1 MIMVPK
7 PIDQIS
13 TNQTVMLI
21 VNFIF
26 GAGILLLPRSVTA
39 KVKTPDGWISVI
51 ISGLLI
57 TLLVFL
63 LVMLCK
69 QYPNETY
76 FQFTQKIIGKWLG
89 IPLSI
94 IIIIYYISLSALEV
108 RVMAETTRLFLLQG
122 TPTWAILIPFLW
134 IGLYLVLGGINP
146 IARILEIIFPITVLF
161 FLLVIFL
168 GLGIIEIDNLRP
180 VLGNG
185 IKPVINGLKTTS
197 LSFSGFE
204 IILFI
209 FMFMKDKKKVSK
221 TIILGI
227 GIPFIFYAITV
238 VAVVG
243 AFSVD
248 GVLLQTWPVLTYIRS
263 YDIQGLFVERF
274 DSLLL
279 VIWIMQIF
287 ATYIIAYY
295 ICTLG
300 MAQILNK
307 KSLKPFL
314 FGTLPFIYV
323 ISMIPKD
330 INQTF
335 IMADSIG
342 NVAFYLFG
350 IVPLLLL
357 VISFVR
363 KKLNEKV

>member
-1 MIMVPK
+1 MVSK

-26 GAGILLLPRSVTA
+26 GAGILILPRSVTD

-51 ISGLLI
+51 ISGLII
-57 TLLVFL
+57 TLIAFL

-76 FQFTQKIIGKWLG
+76 FQFSQKIIGKWLG
-89 IPLSI
+89 ISLSI
-94 IIIIYYISLSALEV
+94 IIIVYYICLSAFEV

-134 IGLYLVLGGINP
+134 IGLYLVLDGINP

-185 IKPVINGLKTTS
+185 IKPVLNGLKTTS

-204 IILFI
+204 VILFI
-209 FMFMKDKKKVSK
+209 FMFMKDKNKVSK
-221 TIILGI
+221 TILLGI
-227 GIPFIFYAITV
+227 GIPFVFYTITV

-287 ATYIIAYY
+287 ATFIIAYY

-300 MAQILNK
+300 MAQIFNK
-307 KSLKPFL
+307 KSLNPFL
-314 FGTLPFIYV
+314 FGTLPLIY
-323 ISMIPKD
+323 IIAMIPKD
-330 INQTF
+330 INQTLAL
-335 IMADSIG
+335 ADTIG
-342 NVAFYLFG
+342 NSAFYLFG
-350 IVPLLLL
+350 ISPLFLL
-357 VISFVR
+357 VISIVR
-363 KKLNEKV
+363 KKLNEKM

>member
-1 MIMVPK
+1 MVSK

-26 GAGILLLPRSVTA
+26 GAGILILPRSVTD
-39 KVKTPDGWISVI
+39 KVKTPDGWITVI
-51 ISGLLI
+51 ISGLII
-57 TLLVFL
+57 TLLTFL

-89 IPLSI
+89 ISLSI
-94 IIIIYYISLSALEV
+94 IIIVYYVCLSALEV

-134 IGLYLVLGGINP
+134 IGLYLVLGGINS

-168 GLGIIEIDNLRP
+168 GIGIIEIDNLRP

-185 IKPVINGLKTTS
+185 IKPVLNGLKTTS

-204 IILFI
+204 VILFI
-209 FMFMKDKKKVSK
+209 FVFMKDKSKISK
-221 TIILGI
+221 TIMFGI
-227 GIPFIFYAITV
+227 GIPYVFYTITV

-287 ATYIIAYY
+287 ATFIIAYY
-295 ICTLG
+295 I
-300 MAQILNK
+300 
-307 KSLKPFL
+307 
-314 FGTLPFIYV
+314 
-323 ISMIPKD
+323 
-330 INQTF
+330 
-335 IMADSIG
+335 
-342 NVAFYLFG
+342 
-350 IVPLLLL
+350 
-357 VISFVR
+357 
-363 KKLNEKV
+363 

>member
-1 MIMVPK
+1 MNSK

-26 GAGILLLPRSVTA
+26 GAGILILPRSVTD

-51 ISGLLI
+51 ISGLII

-76 FQFTQKIIGKWLG
+76 FQFNQKIIGKWLG
-89 IPLSI
+89 ISLSI
-94 IIIIYYISLSALEV
+94 IIIVYYLCLSALEV
-108 RVMAETTRLFLLQG
+108 RMMAETTRLFLLQG

-146 IARILEIIFPITVLF
+146 IARMLELIFPITVLF

-168 GLGIIEIDNLRP
+168 GIGIIEIDNLRP

-185 IKPVINGLKTTS
+185 IKPVLNGLKTTS

-204 IILFI
+204 VFLFI
-209 FMFMKDKKKVSK
+209 FMFMKDKTKISK
-221 TIILGI
+221 TILFGI
-227 GIPFIFYAITV
+227 GIPFVFYTITV

-274 DSLLL
+274 DSLFL

-287 ATYIIAYY
+287 ATYIIAFY

-300 MAQILNK
+300 MAQIFNK
-307 KSLKPFL
+307 KSIKPFL
-314 FGTLPFIYV
+314 FGTLPFIYI

-330 INQTF
+330 INQTLT
-335 IMADSIG
+335 MADTIG
-342 NVAFYLFG
+342 NTAFYLFG
-350 IVPLLLL
+350 IIPLLLL

-363 KKLNEKV
+363 KKLNEKM

>member
-1 MIMVPK
+1 MVSK

-26 GAGILLLPRSVTA
+26 GAGILILPRSVTD

-51 ISGLLI
+51 ISGLII
-57 TLLVFL
+57 TLLTFL

-76 FQFTQKIIGKWLG
+76 FQFSQKIIGKWLG
-89 IPLSI
+89 ISLSI
-94 IIIIYYISLSALEV
+94 IMIVYYVCLSALEV

-168 GLGIIEIDNLRP
+168 GLGIVQIDNLRP

-185 IKPVINGLKTTS
+185 IKPVLNGLKTTS

-204 IILFI
+204 VILFI
-209 FMFMKDKKKVSK
+209 FMFMKDKTKISK
-221 TIILGI
+221 TILFGV
-227 GIPFIFYAITV
+227 GIPYVFYTITV

-263 YDIQGLFVERF
+263 YDIQGLIVERF

-300 MAQILNK
+300 MAQIFNK
-307 KSLKPFL
+307 KSIKPFL
-314 FGTLPFIYV
+314 FGTLPFIF
-323 ISMIPKD
+323 IIAMIPKD
-330 INQTF
+330 INQTL
-335 IMADSIG
+335 IMADTIG
-342 NVAFYLFG
+342 NSVFYLFG
-350 IVPLLLL
+350 IIPLLLL
-357 VISFVR
+357 VISYVR
-363 KKLNEKV
+363 KKLYEKM

>member
-1 MIMVPK
+1 MNPE
-7 PIDQIS
+7 PIDRIS
-13 TNQTVMLI
+13 THQTVMFF
-21 VNFIF
+21 VNMIF
-26 GAGILLLPRSVTA
+26 GAGVLILPRTITD
-39 KVKTPDGWISVI
+39 KVKTPDGWITVI
-51 ISGLLI
+51 VSGLLI

-76 FQFTQKIIGKWLG
+76 FQFTQKIIGKWLA
-89 IPLSI
+89 IPLCI
-94 IIIIYYISLSALEV
+94 FIIIYYICLSALEV

-122 TPTWAILIPFLW
+122 TPNWAILIPFLW
-134 IGLYLVLGGINP
+134 IGLYIILGGINP
-146 IARILEIIFPITVLF
+146 IARLLEIIFPITVLF

-168 GLGIIEIDNLRP
+168 GIGIIDIDNLRP

-185 IKPVINGLKTTS
+185 FKPVLNGLKTTS

-204 IILFI
+204 VILFI
-209 FMFMKDKKKVSK
+209 FMFMKDKTKVSK
-221 TIILGI
+221 TIMFGI
-227 GIPFIFYAITV
+227 GIPFVFYTITV
-238 VAVVG
+238 VVVVG
-243 AFSVD
+243 AFSVN

-295 ICTLG
+295 ICVLG
-300 MAQILNK
+300 MAQVLNK
-307 KSLKPFL
+307 KNMKPFL
-314 FGTLPFIYV
+314 FGTLPFIYI

-335 IMADSIG
+335 TMADTIG
-342 NVAFYLFG
+342 NTSFYLFG
-350 IVPLLLL
+350 IVPLILL
-357 VISFVR
+357 VISYVR
-363 KKLNEKV
+363 KKLNEKM

>member
-1 MIMVPK
+1 MISK

-26 GAGILLLPRSVTA
+26 GAGILILPRSVTD

-57 TLLVFL
+57 TLLAFL

-89 IPLSI
+89 ISLSI
-94 IIIIYYISLSALEV
+94 LIIIYYICLSALEV

-122 TPTWAILIPFLW
+122 TPNWAILIPFLW
-134 IGLYLVLGGINP
+134 VGLYLVLGGINP
-146 IARILEIIFPITVLF
+146 IARILEIIFPITVFF

-168 GLGIIEIDNLRP
+168 GIGIIEIDNLRP

-185 IKPVINGLKTTS
+185 IKPVLNGLKTTS

-204 IILFI
+204 VILFI
-209 FMFMKDKKKVSK
+209 YMFMKDKTKISR
-221 TIILGI
+221 TIMFGI
-227 GIPFIFYAITV
+227 GIPFIFYTITV

-287 ATYIIAYY
+287 GTFIIAFY
-295 ICTLG
+295 ICSLG
-300 MAQILNK
+300 MAQIFNK
-307 KSLKPFL
+307 KSIKPFL
-314 FGTLPFIYV
+314 FGTLPFIY
-323 ISMIPKD
+323 IIAMIPKD

-335 IMADSIG
+335 VLGDTIG
-342 NVAFYLFG
+342 NAAFYLFG

-363 KKLNEKV
+363 KKLNEKM

>member
-1 MIMVPK
+1 MVSK

-26 GAGILLLPRSVTA
+26 GAGILILPRSVTD
-39 KVKTPDGWISVI
+39 KVKTPDGWITVI
-51 ISGLLI
+51 ISGLII
-57 TLLVFL
+57 TLLTFL

-89 IPLSI
+89 ISLSI
-94 IIIIYYISLSALEV
+94 IIIVYYVCLSALEV

-168 GLGIIEIDNLRP
+168 GIGIIEIDNLRP

-185 IKPVINGLKTTS
+185 IKPVLNGLKTTS

-204 IILFI
+204 VILFI
-209 FMFMKDKKKVSK
+209 FVFMKDKTKISK
-221 TIILGI
+221 TIMFGI
-227 GIPFIFYAITV
+227 GIPYVFYTITV

-287 ATYIIAYY
+287 ATFIIAYY
-295 ICTLG
+295 ICSLG
-300 MAQILNK
+300 MAQIFNK
-307 KSLKPFL
+307 KSLNPFL
-314 FGTLPFIYV
+314 FGTLPLIYIV
-323 ISMIPKD
+323 AMIPKD
-330 INQTF
+330 INQTL
-335 IMADSIG
+335 IMADTIG
-342 NVAFYLFG
+342 NSVFYLFG

-357 VISFVR
+357 MISIVR
-363 KKLNEKV
+363 KKLNEKM

>member
-1 MIMVPK
+1 MISK

-26 GAGILLLPRSVTA
+26 GAGILILPRSVTD

-57 TLLVFL
+57 TLLAFL
-63 LVMLCK
+63 LVKLCK

-89 IPLSI
+89 ISLSI
-94 IIIIYYISLSALEV
+94 IIIIYYICLSALEV

-122 TPTWAILIPFLW
+122 TPNWAILIPFLW
-134 IGLYLVLGGINP
+134 VGLYLVLGGINP
-146 IARILEIIFPITVLF
+146 IARILEIIFPITVFF

-168 GLGIIEIDNLRP
+168 GIGIIEIDNLRP

-185 IKPVINGLKTTS
+185 IKPVLNGLKTTS

-204 IILFI
+204 VILFI
-209 FMFMKDKKKVSK
+209 FMFMKDKTKVSK
-221 TIILGI
+221 TIMFGI
-227 GIPFIFYAITV
+227 GIPFIFYTITV

-287 ATYIIAYY
+287 ATFIIAFY
-295 ICTLG
+295 ICSLG
-300 MAQILNK
+300 MAQIFNK
-307 KSLKPFL
+307 KSIKPFL
-314 FGTLPFIYV
+314 FGTLPFIY
-323 ISMIPKD
+323 IIAMIPKD

-335 IMADSIG
+335 LLGDTIG
-342 NVAFYLFG
+342 NAAFYLFG

-363 KKLNEKV
+363 KKIK

>member
-1 MIMVPK
+1 MVSK

-26 GAGILLLPRSVTA
+26 GAGVLILPRSVTD

-51 ISGLLI
+51 ISGLII
-57 TLLVFL
+57 TLLAFL

-76 FQFTQKIIGKWLG
+76 FQFIQKIIGKWLG
-89 IPLSI
+89 ISLSI
-94 IIIIYYISLSALEV
+94 IIIIYYICLSALEV

-146 IARILEIIFPITVLF
+146 MARILEIIFPITVLF

-168 GLGIIEIDNLRP
+168 GIGIIEIDNLRP

-185 IKPVINGLKTTS
+185 IKPVLNGLKTTS

-204 IILFI
+204 VILFI
-209 FMFMKDKKKVSK
+209 FVFMKDKTKISK
-221 TIILGI
+221 TILFGI
-227 GIPFIFYAITV
+227 GIPYVFYTITV

-263 YDIQGLFVERF
+263 YDIQGLIVERF

-287 ATYIIAYY
+287 ATFIIAYY
-295 ICTLG
+295 ICSLG
-300 MAQILNK
+300 MAQIFNK
-307 KSLKPFL
+307 KSLNPFL
-314 FGTLPFIYV
+314 FGTLPLIY
-323 ISMIPKD
+323 IIAMIPKD
-330 INQTF
+330 INQTLK
-335 IMADSIG
+335 MADTIG
-342 NVAFYLFG
+342 NSVFYLFG

-357 VISFVR
+357 LISIVR
-363 KKLNEKV
+363 KKLNEKM

>member
-1 MIMVPK
+1 MVSK

-26 GAGILLLPRSVTA
+26 GAGILILPRSVTD

-51 ISGLLI
+51 ISGLII
-57 TLLVFL
+57 TLIAFL

-76 FQFTQKIIGKWLG
+76 FQFSQKIIGKWLG
-89 IPLSI
+89 ISLSI
-94 IIIIYYISLSALEV
+94 IIIFYYICISALEV

-134 IGLYLVLGGINP
+134 IGLYLVLDGINP
-146 IARILEIIFPITVLF
+146 IAKIMEIIFPITVLF

-185 IKPVINGLKTTS
+185 FKPVLNGLKTTS

-204 IILFI
+204 VVLFI
-209 FMFMKDKKKVSK
+209 FMFMKDKKKITKS
-221 TIILGI
+221 IILGI
-227 GIPFIFYAITV
+227 GIPFVFYSVTV

-263 YDIQGLFVERF
+263 YDIQGLIVERF

-287 ATYIIAYY
+287 ATFIIAYY
-295 ICTLG
+295 ICALG
-300 MAQILNK
+300 VTQIFNK
-307 KSLKPFL
+307 KSMKPFL
-314 FGTLPFIYV
+314 FGSLPFIY
-323 ISMIPKD
+323 IIAMIPKD
-330 INQTF
+330 INETF
-335 IMADSIG
+335 KMADIIG
-342 NVAFYLFG
+342 NTSFYLFG
-350 IVPLLLL
+350 IIPLLLL

-363 KKLNEKV
+363 KKLNEKM